1 MIVACRQHSHVA
13 ATDTASLFADVEPAS
28 SRRLLQAALD
38 AFAAQGYRATTTRD
52 IAQRAGLSPAGVYV
66 HFGSKADLL
75 GAISRIGHDAILRMS
90 EQAIAQGQDPADRLS
105 RFVRTFAAW
114 HAAHHGVA
122 RVIQYELR
130 ELTPTAF
137 EEARERR
144 RRFDQI
150 VQAELRR
157 GNETGVFAV
166 GDVGGTALAILSLCI
181 DVARWYGATSRR
193 SPAAIGDLYAD
204 LVLRMVRS
212 DGELSEDA

>member
-1 MIVACRQHSHVA
+1 MAVV
-13 ATDTASLFADVEPAS
+13 DTASLFADVEPAS

-75 GAISRIGHDAILRMS
+75 GAISRVGHDTILRVC
-90 EQAIAQGQDPADRLS
+90 EQAIAQGEDPGDRLS

-130 ELTPTAF
+130 ELTPAAF

-157 GNETGVFAV
+157 GNETGMFAV
-166 GDVGGTALAILSLCI
+166 GDVAGTALAILSLCI
-181 DVARWYGATSRR
+181 DVARWYGAAPRR
-193 SPAAIGDLYAD
+193 SPAAIGDLYAE

-212 DGELSEDA
+212 GGELGEDA